1 MSSKISVIIPVY
13 NAESTIG
20 NILEKLTTQEY
31 DNIEVVAVN
40 DGSKDDSLKVLG
52 RYARKDKRV
61 VVVDKKNGGAGAARN
76 TGLESATG
84 DFVTFIDS
92 DDIIDSN
99 LIVELASRIADNID
113 FVVCGMQ
120 LNGQDITAPNEVIF
134 GSNNIAQYVLKS
146 LLTRNLLYGPCCKL
160 FRRELIVKN
169 HIAFPVDIKYGEDTI
184 FVLQYLGV
192 TKGMA
197 VVGKALYFYEM
208 SPSGLASKNNAVRVF
223 RRARTDALNRFMDDS
238 WSVRNFVLYTIL
250 RLRWLLAYLKSK
262 SRAVGGYEG

>member
-192 TKGMA
+192 TQGIA

-208 SPSGLASKNNAVRVF
+208 SPSGLASKNDTIRSYRQARTVSLNEYMAGKWSF
-223 RRARTDALNRFMDDS
+223 SNCILYGILRARWAAAFIKR
-238 WSVRNFVLYTIL
+238 
-250 RLRWLLAYLKSK
+250 RLA
-262 SRAVGGYEG
+262 